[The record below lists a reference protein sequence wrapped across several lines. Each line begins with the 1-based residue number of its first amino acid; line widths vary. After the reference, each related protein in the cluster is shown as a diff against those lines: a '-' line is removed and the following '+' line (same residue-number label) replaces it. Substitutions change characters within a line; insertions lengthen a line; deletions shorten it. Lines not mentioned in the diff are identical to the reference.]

1 MEKVINYEDLISESI
16 KQKENQLLGKKILKS
31 NDQEDSINSS
41 ENKNKKKKYQ
51 EFDLTE
57 KSISVSNLK
66 EELTEENEDD
76 DSEYSDEEKEFERL
90 YQKIIKKYG
99 FKENELLIYEISK
112 KIKDDS
118 ISTKEK
124 LELSYVLN
132 FLDTVI

>member
-57 KSISVSNLK
+57 KSILVSNPK